1 MKKLNSSFKRQKQLS
16 FVTTSLLILALLLIS
31 PAAASVSDWD
41 FSPKEL
47 VSGGTLS
54 LTGSASPGEKV
65 DIFVNFEKTVP
76 VSGGKFEYILED
88 VKIPEGS
95 KNLFKVEATG
105 ANKLNVRVKMVIWIT
120 KSSDSSGNTATVSQS
135 NVPPGTYMIRIDG
148 DAAEGVS
155 DVNLKITASQE
166 IEANSNGDFSY
177 SYNTKSI
184 PPGEFDIIVGDEA
197 KEISILPE
205 GSSGSTHISTS
216 GSTRVSTSGSSSGS
230 NLAPGSSTTGTSS
243 EKIAGTGTQS
253 QKISDSGSSSTGPLP
268 ENTASYIA
276 PGNSKDVTGVDSE
289 TSGLNKNIEEKDS
302 QNQLSKAGLK
312 PPTSSKSSVNFFYLL
327 MGVGVGT
334 LISLIY
340 LITKRL

>member
-1 MKKLNSSFKRQKQLS
+1 MKKLNSSFKRKKQLS

-31 PAAASVSDWD
+31 PAAASVSEWD

-47 VSGGTLS
+47 VSGETLS

-65 DIFVNFEKTVP
+65 DVFVNFEKTVP
-76 VSGGKFEYILED
+76 VSGGKFEYILEN

-105 ANKLNVRVKMVIWIT
+105 AKKLNVRVKMVIWIT
-120 KSSDSSGNTATVSQS
+120 KSSDASGNTAIVSQS
-135 NVPPGTYMIRIDG
+135 NVPPGTYAIRIDG
-148 DAAEGVS
+148 DAVDGVS

-184 PPGEFDIIVGDEA
+184 PPGEFDIKVGDKA

-205 GSSGSTHISTS
+205 GFSGSAYVSTS
-216 GSTRVSTSGSSSGS
+216 GSTRVSTSSSLSGS
-230 NLAPGSSTTGTSS
+230 NSTPGPSTTGTSS
-243 EKIAGTGTQS
+243 EKTDGTGS
-253 QKISDSGSSSTGPLP
+253 QLVKTPGSGSSSAGPLP

-276 PGNSKDVTGVDSE
+276 PGNSKDVTGVDSG
-289 TSGLNKNIEEKDS
+289 TSGLDKNVGEKDTQS
-302 QNQLSKAGLK
+302 QLSKEGLK
-312 PPTSSKSSVNFFYLL
+312 PPTSTKSSVNFFYIL